1 MKRPLPKLLFL
12 FSLLLLGA
20 AYGVKSYPVI
30 TLKEIDISGS
40 NRITAD
46 NIPVALGQNIFD
58 IDLSRVVNVVY
69 SSHFVETVSAR
80 IDHTGKL
87 LVKVVEKVPVAYI
100 YLDDLYAITARGEL
114 VPSNIADTIF
124 TLPVIQGFKADTVGM
139 YQVINSPALRSALKL
154 IKDMREKHA
163 DTFANLSE
171 VRVNDAGLGLIFEPG
186 SVVVNFGWGDND
198 KKIER
203 MQNILSS
210 NKNPGLDLDMR
221 LVDLAV
227 MRTRT
232 INKEASNGI

>member
-12 FSLLLLGA
+12 FSLLLLGVG
-20 AYGVKSYPVI
+20 YGVKSYPVI

-40 NRITAD
+40 SRITAD
-46 NIPVALGQNIFD
+46 NVPVTLGQNIFD
-58 IDLSRVVNVVY
+58 IDLLRVVNAVY
-69 SSHFVETVSAR
+69 GNRFVESVSAR
-80 IDHTGKL
+80 IDHMGKL
-87 LVKVVEKVPVAYI
+87 LVKVVEKVPIAYI
-100 YLDDLYAITARGEL
+100 YLDDLYAVTARGEL
-114 VPSNIADTIF
+114 VPSNIADTIL
-124 TLPVIQGFKADTVGM
+124 TLPVIQGFRADSVSM
-139 YQVINSPALRSALKL
+139 YQVIDSPALRSALRL
-154 IKDMREKHA
+154 IKDLREKYA

-171 VRVNDAGLGLIFEPG
+171 VRVNDSGLGLIFEPG

>member
-1 MKRPLPKLLFL
+1 MRRPLPKLLFL

-20 AYGVKSYPVI
+20 AYGIKSYPVI

-40 NRITAD
+40 NRISAD
-46 NIPVALGQNIFD
+46 NLPVSLGQNIFD
-58 IDLSRVVNVVY
+58 IDLSHVVNAVY
-69 SSHFVETVSAR
+69 SSHFVESVSAR

-87 LVKVVEKVPVAYI
+87 IVKIVEKTPVAYI
-100 YLDDLYAITARGEL
+100 YLDDLYALTARGEL
-114 VPSNIADTIF
+114 VPTNIADTIL
-124 TLPVIQGFKADTVGM
+124 TLPVIQGFQTDTVSM
-139 YQVINSPALRSALKL
+139 YQIIDRPALRAALKL
-154 IKDMREKHA
+154 IKDMRERHA
-163 DTFANLSE
+163 DLFANLSE

-203 MQNILSS
+203 LQNILSS
-210 NKNPGLDLDMR
+210 NKNPGLDLDVR

-227 MRTRT
+227 LRTRT

>member
-20 AYGVKSYPVI
+20 GYGVKSYPVI

-46 NIPVALGQNIFD
+46 NLPVRLGQNIFD
-58 IDLSRVVNVVY
+58 IDLSRVVNAVY
-69 SSHFVETVSAR
+69 SKHFVESAFAR

-87 LVKVVEKVPVAYI
+87 LVKVAEKAPVAYI
-100 YLDDLYAITARGEL
+100 YLDDFYAVTARGEL
-114 VPSNIADTIF
+114 VPANINDTIL
-124 TLPVIQGFKADTVGM
+124 TLPVIQGFSVDTVRM
-139 YQVINSPALRSALKL
+139 YQVIADPAMRAALRL
-154 IKDMREKHA
+154 IKDMRDKHP

-210 NKNPGLDLDMR
+210 NKNPGLDLDLR

-227 MRTRT
+227 MKTRI
-232 INKEASNGI
+232 INKEATNGI

>member
-1 MKRPLPKLLFL
+1 MRRPLPKLLFL

-20 AYGVKSYPVI
+20 GYGAKSYPVI
-30 TLKEIDISGS
+30 TLREIDVYGS
-40 NRITAD
+40 SRITAD
-46 NIPVALGQNIFD
+46 NVPVMLGENIFD
-58 IDLSRVVNVVY
+58 IDLPRVVNAVY
-69 SSHFVETVSAR
+69 GNHFVESVSAR

-87 LVKVVEKVPVAYI
+87 LVRVVEKAPVAYI
-100 YLDDLYAITARGEL
+100 YLDDLYAVTARGEL
-114 VPSNIADTIF
+114 VPANITDTIL
-124 TLPVIQGFKADTVGM
+124 TLPVIQGFRVDTVRM
-139 YQVINSPALRSALKL
+139 YQVIDSPAMRAALRL

-186 SVVVNFGWGDND
+186 SIVVNFGWGDND

-232 INKEASNGI
+232 INREANNGI

>member
-1 MKRPLPKLLFL
+1 MRRPLPKLLFF
-12 FSLLLLGA
+12 FSVLLLGA

-30 TLKEIDISGS
+30 TLKEIAITGS

-46 NIPVALGQNIFD
+46 IVPVTLGQNIFD
-58 IDLSRVVNVVY
+58 IDLSRVVNAIH
-69 SSHFVETVSAR
+69 SNHFVESCSAR
-80 IDHTGKL
+80 VDHTGKL
-87 LVKVVEKVPVAYI
+87 SLKIIEKVPVAYI
-100 YLDDLYAITARGEL
+100 YLDDLYAVTARGEL
-114 VPSNIADTIF
+114 VPTNIADSIF
-124 TLPVIQGFKADTVGM
+124 TMPLIQGFKTEPVTM
-139 YQVINSPALRSALKL
+139 YQVIDSPSLRAALKL

-163 DTFANLSE
+163 DVFANLSE
-171 VRVNDAGLGLIFEPG
+171 VRVNDSGLGLIFEPG

-227 MRTRT
+227 LKTRT
-232 INKEASNGI
+232 INREASNGI